1 MAMPRSEPPRFNE
14 PFGDIRYSR
23 WDGTQRLDAL
33 EAEELLGAMSDELL
47 SGGDLE
53 TAMARLA
60 RWGIPGRMEGLKD
73 LLERLRAAKQRRA
86 ERHDLSRTFD
96 ELKEKLEEVKRLE
109 RDGLERR
116 RKAPAPNEQLKAA
129 MEKLA
134 AERTAQ
140 LDELPDD
147 FGRAMR
153 ALKDYE
159 FVEPKAAE
167 KYQELLKQLQQQVL
181 GSYFKN
187 MRDSLKGLTPEQL
200 ERTRQMIRDLNRAL
214 KERMEGGEPD
224 FEAFQRQYPELAGGA
239 KDWDDLLRQLAQGM
253 AAMRSLWSSMSD
265 DMRNQLEELLGAAF
279 NDPGLQ
285 DAMNELAET
294 LGQLM
299 PMESYDHQVSGD
311 EPLTLA
317 EALGLMDE
325 MNQLSDMEDVVRSAR
340 NANDLADIDRDQ
352 VERLAGQ
359 SARQSLDELRRM
371 TELLEEAGLIRK
383 DGDRYELTPRG
394 IRKIGQRSLEEI
406 FATLKRDAFG
416 GHRSRARGRGGDP
429 TDELKTYEFGDPF
442 LLDLPGTV
450 RNAVIRGAAERTED
464 APERATEAVTSKD
477 DSLEAPEPKRASVK
491 LAAEDFDV
499 YRTELVTQS
508 ATAILVDV
516 SRSMLF
522 RGCFLAAKKVTLA
535 LDSLIRST
543 FPKDD
548 LYIVGFSAY
557 ATQLRPTDL
566 PRLTWNEYVYGTNM
580 QHAFETAR
588 KLLSRSRGKNKQIIL
603 ITDGEPTA
611 HFEAG
616 NPIPRFSYPP
626 TRRTFEETLRE
637 VVRCTREGITINTF
651 MLARGHYLVDFVN
664 QMSKLNTGRA
674 FYVEPERLGEY
685 VLVDYVSHKRRR
697 VA

>member
-1 MAMPRSEPPRFNE
+1 MSELPRLDD
-14 PFGDIRYSR
+14 FGREIKYSR
-23 WDGTQRLDAL
+23 WDATQRLDAL
-33 EAEELLGAMSDELL
+33 EADELLGAMSDELL
-47 SGGDLE
+47 AGGDLE
-53 TAMARLA
+53 DALARLS
-60 RWGIPGRMEGLKD
+60 RWGMPGRMEGMKD
-73 LLERLRAAKQRRA
+73 LLERLRSAKQKRA
-86 ERHDLSRTFD
+86 ERHDLSKVFD

-116 RKAPAPNEQLKAA
+116 RNAEAPNEQLRQGMQKIAQ
-129 MEKLA
+129 
-134 AERTAQ
+134 ERLAQ
-140 LDELPDD
+140 LDALPDD
-147 FGRAMR
+147 FGRAVR

-167 KYQELLKQLQQQVL
+167 KYQELLKDLQEQVL

-187 MRDSLKGLTPEQL
+187 MRESLRNLTPEQL

-239 KDWDDLLRQLAQGM
+239 KDWDDLLQQLAQGM
-253 AAMRSLWSSMSD
+253 SAMRSLWQSMSPE
-265 DMRNQLEELLGAAF
+265 MRDQLEGMLGAAF

-285 DAMNELAET
+285 SAMNDLAET
-294 LGQLM
+294 LSQLM
-299 PMESYDHQVSGD
+299 PIDGYDHAMSGD
-311 EPLTLA
+311 EPMTLA
-317 EALGLMDE
+317 EALGLMDQ
-325 MNQLSDMEDVVRSAR
+325 MNQLSDMEDTVRSAR
-340 NANDLADIDRDQ
+340 AADDLESLNADD
-352 VERLAGQ
+352 VERLAGPG
-359 SARQSLDELRRM
+359 ARQSLDQLRKM

-383 DGDRYELTPRG
+383 DGERYELTPRG
-394 IRKIGQRSLEEI
+394 IRKIGQRSLEDI

-416 GHRSRARGRGGDP
+416 SHRARTRGRGGDP

-442 LLDLPGTV
+442 LLDLPDTV
-450 RNAVIRGAAERTED
+450 KNAVYRDGAHV
-464 APERATEAVTSKD
+464 P
-477 DSLEAPEPKRASVK
+477 VK
-491 LAAEDFDV
+491 LKAEDFSV
-499 YRTELVTQS
+499 YRTELMTQS

-548 LYIVGFSAY
+548 LYIVGFSAL
-557 ATQLRPTDL
+557 ASQLKPQDL
-566 PRLTWNEYVYGTNM
+566 PRLTWNEYIYGTNM

-588 KLLSRSRGKNKQIIL
+588 TLLARSRGKNKQIIL

-611 HFEAG
+611 HFEPG
-616 NPIPRFSYPP
+616 NPEPQFAYPP
-626 TRRTFEETLRE
+626 TQRTREMTLRE
-637 VVRCTREGITINTF
+637 VLRCTREGITINTF

-664 QMSKLNTGRA
+664 QMSKINTGRA

-685 VLVDYVSHKRRR
+685 VLVDYVTHKRRR

>member
-1 MAMPRSEPPRFNE
+1 MSELPRLDD
-14 PFGDIRYSR
+14 FGREIRYSR

-33 EAEELLGAMSDELL
+33 EADELLGAMSDELL
-47 SGGDLE
+47 AGGDLE
-53 TAMARLA
+53 DALARLS
-60 RWGIPGRMEGLKD
+60 RWGMPGRMEGMKD
-73 LLERLRAAKQRRA
+73 LLERLRSAKQQRA
-86 ERHDLSRTFD
+86 ERHDLSKVFD

-109 RDGLERR
+109 REGLERR
-116 RKAPAPNEQLKAA
+116 RDAQAPNEQLRQGMQKIAQ
-129 MEKLA
+129 
-134 AERTAQ
+134 ERLAQ
-140 LDELPDD
+140 LDALPDD
-147 FGRAMR
+147 FGRAVR

-167 KYQELLKQLQQQVL
+167 KYQELLKDLQEQVL

-187 MRDSLKGLTPEQL
+187 MRESLRNLTPEQL

-214 KERMEGGEPD
+214 KERMDGGEPD

-253 AAMRSLWSSMSD
+253 AAMRSLWQSMSPE
-265 DMRNQLEELLGAAF
+265 MRDQLEGMLGAAF
-279 NDPGLQ
+279 DDPGLQ
-285 DAMNELAET
+285 SAMNDLAET
-294 LGQLM
+294 LSQLM
-299 PMESYDHQVSGD
+299 PAESYDHAFSGD
-311 EPLTLA
+311 EPMTLA

-325 MNQLSDMEDVVRSAR
+325 MNQLSDMEDTVRSAR
-340 NANDLADIDRDQ
+340 AAEDLESLNAND
-352 VERLAGQ
+352 VERLAGPG
-359 SARQSLDELRRM
+359 ARQSLEQLRKM

-383 DGDRYELTPRG
+383 DGERYELTPRG
-394 IRKIGQRSLEEI
+394 IRKIGQRSLEDI

-416 GHRSRARGRGGDP
+416 SHRAQTRGRGGDP

-442 LLDLPGTV
+442 LLDLPDTV
-450 RNAVIRGAAERTED
+450 KNAVYREGAHV
-464 APERATEAVTSKD
+464 P
-477 DSLEAPEPKRASVK
+477 VK
-491 LAAEDFDV
+491 LKAEDFSV
-499 YRTELVTQS
+499 YRTELMTQS

-548 LYIVGFSAY
+548 LYIVGFSAL
-557 ATQLRPTDL
+557 ASQLKPQDL
-566 PRLTWNEYVYGTNM
+566 PRLTWNEYIYGTNM

-588 KLLSRSRGKNKQIIL
+588 TLLARSRGKNKQIIL

-611 HFEAG
+611 HFEPGDPEPKFA
-616 NPIPRFSYPP
+616 YPP
-626 TRRTFEETLRE
+626 TARTREMTLRE
-637 VVRCTREGITINTF
+637 VLRCTREGITINTF

-664 QMSKLNTGRA
+664 QMSKINTGRA

-685 VLVDYVSHKRRR
+685 VLVDYVTHKRRR
-697 VA
+697 VS

>member
-1 MAMPRSEPPRFNE
+1 MLDSER
-14 PFGDIRYSR
+14 PFFEDVRYKR

-33 EAEELLGAMSDELL
+33 EADELLGAMSDELL

-53 TAMARLA
+53 DAMARLA
-60 RWGIPGRMEGLKD
+60 RWGMPGRMEGMQD
-73 LLERLRAAKQRRA
+73 LLERLRAARQKRA
-86 ERHDLSRTFD
+86 ERHDLSGIFD

-109 RDGLERR
+109 REGLDRREQQETSDDALKQAMQNLARERR
-116 RKAPAPNEQLKAA
+116 EQLDA
-129 MEKLA
+129 
-134 AERTAQ
+134 
-140 LDELPDD
+140 LPDD
-147 FGRAMR
+147 VGRAIR
-153 ALKDYE
+153 GLKDYE

-167 KYQELLKQLQQQVL
+167 KYQELLKQLQEQVL

-187 MRDSLKGLTPEQL
+187 MRDSLKNLSPEQL
-200 ERTRQMIRDLNRAL
+200 EHTRQMIRDLNRAL
-214 KERMEGGEPD
+214 KERAEGGDPD
-224 FEAFQRQYPELAGGA
+224 FEAFQRQYPELAGNA
-239 KDWDDLLRQLAQGM
+239 KDWDDLLKQLAMGM
-253 AAMRSLWSSMSD
+253 AAMRSLWNSMSGA
-265 DMRNQLEELLGAAF
+265 MREQLEELLGAAF
-279 NDPGLQ
+279 DDPGLQ
-285 DAMNELAET
+285 SAMNELADT
-294 LGQLM
+294 LGQLI
-299 PMESYDHQVSGD
+299 PIEGYQHDLSGD
-311 EPLTLA
+311 DPLTLA

-325 MNQLSDMEDVVRSAR
+325 MNQLSDLEDVVRSAR
-340 NANDLADIDRDQ
+340 DQGDLGALDPQQ
-352 VERLAGQ
+352 VERLAGPK
-359 SARQSLDELRRM
+359 ARQSLEELQKM
-371 TELLEEAGLIRK
+371 SELLEEAGLIRK

-406 FATLKRDAFG
+406 FSTLKRDAFG
-416 GHRSRARGRGGDP
+416 KHRADSRGRGGDP

-450 RNAVIRGAAERTED
+450 RNAVFREGAGT
-464 APERATEAVTSKD
+464 P
-477 DSLEAPEPKRASVK
+477 VK
-491 LAAEDFDV
+491 LQPVDFEV

-557 ATQLRPTDL
+557 ATQLKPTDL

-588 KLLSRSRGKNKQIIL
+588 TLLSRSRGKNKQILL

-611 HFEAG
+611 HFEDG
-616 NPIPRFSYPP
+616 RVRFSYPP
-626 TRRTFEETLRE
+626 TKKTFEETLRE

-664 QMSKLNTGRA
+664 QMSKLNRGRA
-674 FYVEPERLGEY
+674 FYVEPEKLGEF
-685 VLVDYVSHKRRR
+685 VLIDYVTHKRRR
-697 VA
+697 IA

>member
-1 MAMPRSEPPRFNE
+1 MNETPRLDDFRR
-14 PFGDIRYSR
+14 DIRYSR

-33 EAEELLGAMSDELL
+33 EAEELLSAMSDELL

-53 TAMARLA
+53 DALARLS
-60 RWGIPGRMEGLKD
+60 RWGIPGRMDGMKD
-73 LLERLRAAKQRRA
+73 LLEKLRSAKARRA
-86 ERHDLSRTFD
+86 QRHDLSTAFD
-96 ELKEKLEEVKRLE
+96 QLKQKLEEVKQLE
-109 RDGLERR
+109 REGLERR
-116 RKAPAPNEQLKAA
+116 RSAPAPNEQLKQA

-134 AERTAQ
+134 QERLSQ
-140 LDELPDD
+140 LDQLPED
-147 FGRAMR
+147 FGRAVR

-167 KYQELLKQLQQQVL
+167 KYQELMNELQQQVL

-187 MRDSLKGLTPEQL
+187 MRESLQNLTPEQL

-253 AAMRSLWSSMSD
+253 AAMRSLWQSMSS
-265 DMRNQLEELLGAAF
+265 DMRSQLEELLGAAF

-285 DAMNELAET
+285 SAMNELADT
-294 LGQLM
+294 LSQLM
-299 PMESYDHQVSGD
+299 PMESYEHGMQGDQPVS
-311 EPLTLA
+311 LA

-325 MNQLSDMEDVVRSAR
+325 MNQLSDMEDIVRSAR
-340 NANDLADIDRDQ
+340 SSDDLDPLDADQ
-352 VERLAGQ
+352 VERLAGPG
-359 SARQSLDELRRM
+359 ARQALEQLQKM
-371 TELLEEAGLIRK
+371 IELLEEAGLIRK
-383 DGDRYELTPRG
+383 DGERYQLTPRG

-416 GHRSRARGRGGDP
+416 SHRSRTRGRGGDP

-442 LLDLPGTV
+442 LLDLPATV
-450 RNAVIRGAAERTED
+450 RNAVFRDGAHV
-464 APERATEAVTSKD
+464 P
-477 DSLEAPEPKRASVK
+477 VK
-491 LAAEDFDV
+491 LTAKDFDV
-499 YRTELVTQS
+499 YRTELMTQS

-535 LDSLIRST
+535 LDSLIRTT

-548 LYIVGFSAY
+548 LYIVGFSAL
-557 ATQLRPTDL
+557 AQELKPADL
-566 PRLTWNEYVYGTNM
+566 PGLTWNEYIYGTNM
-580 QHAFETAR
+580 QHAFSTAR
-588 KLLSRSRGKNKQIIL
+588 NLLSRSRGKNKQIIL

-611 HFEAG
+611 HFEVG
-616 NPIPRFSYPP
+616 DPEPRFNYPP
-626 TRRTFEETLRE
+626 TKRTFEETLRE
-637 VVRCTREGITINTF
+637 VVRCTREQITINTF

-664 QMSKLNTGRA
+664 QMSKINTGRA

>member
-1 MAMPRSEPPRFNE
+1 MSELPRLDD
-14 PFGDIRYSR
+14 FGREIKYSR

-33 EAEELLGAMSDELL
+33 EADELLGAMSDELL
-47 SGGDLE
+47 AGGDLE
-53 TAMARLA
+53 DALARLS
-60 RWGIPGRMEGLKD
+60 RWGMPGRMEGMKD
-73 LLERLRAAKQRRA
+73 LLERLRSAKQKRA
-86 ERHDLSRTFD
+86 ERHDLSKVFD

-109 RDGLERR
+109 REGLDRR
-116 RKAPAPNEQLKAA
+116 RNAEAPNEQLRQGMQKMAQ
-129 MEKLA
+129 
-134 AERTAQ
+134 ERLAQ
-140 LDELPDD
+140 LDALPDD
-147 FGRAMR
+147 FGRAVR

-159 FVEPKAAE
+159 FVEQKAAE
-167 KYQELLKQLQQQVL
+167 KYQELLKELQEQVL

-187 MRDSLKGLTPEQL
+187 MRDSLKNLTPEQL

-239 KDWDDLLRQLAQGM
+239 KDWDELLAQLAQGM
-253 AAMRSLWSSMSD
+253 AAMRSLWQSMSPE
-265 DMRNQLEELLGAAF
+265 MRDQLEGMLGAAF

-285 DAMNELAET
+285 SAMNDLAET
-294 LGQLM
+294 LSQLM
-299 PMESYDHQVSGD
+299 PMDGYDHGVSGD
-311 EPLTLA
+311 EPMTLA

-325 MNQLSDMEDVVRSAR
+325 MNQLSDMEDTVRSAR
-340 NANDLADIDRDQ
+340 AAEDLEAMNADD
-352 VERLAGQ
+352 VEKLAGPG
-359 SARQSLDELRRM
+359 ARQSLEQLRKM

-383 DGDRYELTPRG
+383 DGERYELTPRG
-394 IRKIGQRSLEEI
+394 IRKIGQRSLEDI

-416 GHRSRARGRGGDP
+416 SHRARTRGRGGDP

-442 LLDLPGTV
+442 LLDLPDTV
-450 RNAVIRGAAERTED
+450 KNAVYREGARV
-464 APERATEAVTSKD
+464 P
-477 DSLEAPEPKRASVK
+477 VK
-491 LAAEDFDV
+491 LKADDFSV
-499 YRTELVTQS
+499 YRTELMTQS

-548 LYIVGFSAY
+548 LYIVGFSAL
-557 ATQLRPTDL
+557 ASQLKPQDL
-566 PRLTWNEYVYGTNM
+566 PRLTWNEYIYGTNM

-588 KLLSRSRGKNKQIIL
+588 TLLARSRGKNKQIIL

-611 HFEAG
+611 HFEPGDPEPKFA
-616 NPIPRFSYPP
+616 YPP
-626 TRRTFEETLRE
+626 TNRTREMTLRE
-637 VVRCTREGITINTF
+637 VLRCTREGITINTF

-664 QMSKLNTGRA
+664 QMSKINTGRA

-685 VLVDYVSHKRRR
+685 VLVDYVTHKRRR
-697 VA
+697 VS

>member
-1 MAMPRSEPPRFNE
+1 VALARAAAGLGRRRDERMSELPRLDD
-14 PFGDIRYSR
+14 FGHEIKYSR

-33 EAEELLGAMSDELL
+33 EADELLGAMSDELL
-47 SGGDLE
+47 AGGDLE
-53 TAMARLA
+53 DALARLS
-60 RWGIPGRMEGLKD
+60 RWGMPGRMEGMKD
-73 LLERLRAAKQRRA
+73 LLERLRSAKQKRA
-86 ERHDLSRTFD
+86 ERHDLSKVFD

-116 RKAPAPNEQLKAA
+116 RNAEAPNEQLRQGMQKMAQDR
-129 MEKLA
+129 L
-134 AERTAQ
+134 AQ
-140 LDELPDD
+140 LDALPDD
-147 FGRAMR
+147 FGRAVR

-159 FVEPKAAE
+159 FVEQKAAE
-167 KYQELLKQLQQQVL
+167 KYQELLKELQEQVL

-187 MRDSLKGLTPEQL
+187 MRDSLKNLTPEQL

-253 AAMRSLWSSMSD
+253 SAMRSLWQSMSPE
-265 DMRNQLEELLGAAF
+265 MRDQLEGMLGAAF

-285 DAMNELAET
+285 SAMNDLAET
-294 LGQLM
+294 LSQLM
-299 PMESYDHQVSGD
+299 PMESYDHAMSGD
-311 EPLTLA
+311 EPMTLA
-317 EALGLMDE
+317 EALGLMDQ
-325 MNQLSDMEDVVRSAR
+325 MNQLSDMEDTVRSAR
-340 NANDLADIDRDQ
+340 AAEDLESLNADD
-352 VERLAGQ
+352 VERLAGPG
-359 SARQSLDELRRM
+359 ARQSLEQLRKM

-383 DGDRYELTPRG
+383 DGERYELTPRG
-394 IRKIGQRSLEEI
+394 IRKIGQRSLEDI

-416 GHRSRARGRGGDP
+416 SHRARTRGRGGDP

-442 LLDLPGTV
+442 LLDLPDTV
-450 RNAVIRGAAERTED
+450 KNAVYRDGAHV
-464 APERATEAVTSKD
+464 P
-477 DSLEAPEPKRASVK
+477 VK
-491 LAAEDFDV
+491 LKAEDFSV
-499 YRTELVTQS
+499 YRTELMTQS

-548 LYIVGFSAY
+548 LYIVGFSAL
-557 ATQLRPTDL
+557 ASQLKPQDL
-566 PRLTWNEYVYGTNM
+566 PRLTWNEYIYGTNM

-588 KLLSRSRGKNKQIIL
+588 TLLARSRGKNKQIIL

-611 HFEAG
+611 HFEPG
-616 NPIPRFSYPP
+616 NPEPQFAYPP
-626 TRRTFEETLRE
+626 TQRTREMTLRE
-637 VVRCTREGITINTF
+637 VLRCTREGITINTF

-664 QMSKLNTGRA
+664 QMSKINTGRA

-685 VLVDYVSHKRRR
+685 VLVDYVTHKRRR

>member
-1 MAMPRSEPPRFNE
+1 VPRRSPSPLPDAWHNVTETPHLDDFQRQ
-14 PFGDIRYSR
+14 IRYSR

-33 EAEELLGAMSDELL
+33 EAEELLAAMSDELL

-53 TAMARLA
+53 DAMARLS
-60 RWGIPGRMEGLKD
+60 RWGIPGRMEGMKD
-73 LLERLRAAKQRRA
+73 LLEKLRSAKQRRA
-86 ERHDLSRTFD
+86 QRHDLSTAFD
-96 ELKEKLEEVKRLE
+96 QLKAKLDEVKRLE
-109 RDGLERR
+109 REGLERR
-116 RKAPAPNEQLKAA
+116 RSAEAPNEQMHNA
-129 MEKLA
+129 MERLA
-134 AERTAQ
+134 QERLAQ
-140 LDELPDD
+140 LDALPED
-147 FGRAMR
+147 FGRAVR

-167 KYQELLKQLQQQVL
+167 KYQELLKELQQQVL

-187 MRDSLKGLTPEQL
+187 MRDSLKDLTPEQL

-253 AAMRSLWSSMSD
+253 NAMRSLWQSMST
-265 DMRNQLEELLGAAF
+265 DMRAQLEELLGAAF
-279 NDPGLQ
+279 ADPGLQ
-285 DAMNELAET
+285 SAMNELADT
-294 LGQLM
+294 LSQLM
-299 PMESYDHQVSGD
+299 PMEGYEHGMQGD

-325 MNQLSDMEDVVRSAR
+325 MNQLSDMEDIVRSAR
-340 NANDLADIDRDQ
+340 ASDDLDPLDPDQ
-352 VERLAGQ
+352 VERLAGPG
-359 SARQSLDELRRM
+359 ARQSLEQLQRM
-371 TELLEEAGLIRK
+371 IELLEEAGLIRK
-383 DGDRYELTPRG
+383 DGERYELTPRG

-416 GHRSRARGRGGDP
+416 SHRAQTRGRGGDP

-450 RNAVIRGAAERTED
+450 RNAVLRDGAKV
-464 APERATEAVTSKD
+464 P
-477 DSLEAPEPKRASVK
+477 VK
-491 LAAEDFDV
+491 LTAKDFDV
-499 YRTELVTQS
+499 YRTELMTQS

-548 LYIVGFSAY
+548 LYIVGFSAL
-557 ATQLRPTDL
+557 AQELKPQDL
-566 PRLTWNEYVYGTNM
+566 PGLTWNEYIYGTNM
-580 QHAFETAR
+580 QHAFSTAR
-588 KLLSRSRGKNKQIIL
+588 GLLSRSRGKNKQIIL

-611 HFEAG
+611 HFEVG
-616 NPIPRFSYPP
+616 DPEPRFNYPP
-626 TRRTFEETLRE
+626 TKRTFEETLRE
-637 VVRCTREGITINTF
+637 VVRCTREHITINTF

-664 QMSKLNTGRA
+664 QMSKINTGRA

-685 VLVDYVSHKRRR
+685 VLVDYVGHKRRR

>member
-1 MAMPRSEPPRFNE
+1 VTETPNLNDFNRE
-14 PFGDIRYSR
+14 IRYAR

-33 EAEELLGAMSDELL
+33 EAEELLAAMSDELL

-53 TAMARLA
+53 DAMARLS
-60 RWGIPGRMEGLKD
+60 RWGIPGRMEGMKD
-73 LLERLRAAKQRRA
+73 LLEKLRSAKQRRA
-86 ERHDLSRTFD
+86 QRHDLSTAFD
-96 ELKEKLEEVKRLE
+96 QLKEKLEEVKRLE
-109 RDGLERR
+109 REGLERR
-116 RKAPAPNEQLKAA
+116 RSAEAPNEQMHNA
-129 MEKLA
+129 MERLA
-134 AERTAQ
+134 QERLTQ
-140 LDELPDD
+140 LDALPED
-147 FGRAMR
+147 FGRAVR

-167 KYQELLKQLQQQVL
+167 KYQELMKELQQQVL

-187 MRDSLKGLTPEQL
+187 MRDSLKDLSPEQL

-253 AAMRSLWSSMSD
+253 AAMRSLWQSMSS
-265 DMRNQLEELLGAAF
+265 DMRSQLEELLGAAF
-279 NDPGLQ
+279 ADPGLQ
-285 DAMNELAET
+285 SAMNELADT
-294 LGQLM
+294 LSQVM
-299 PMESYDHQVSGD
+299 PMESYEHGMQGD
-311 EPLTLA
+311 EPVTLA

-325 MNQLSDMEDVVRSAR
+325 MNQLSDMEDIVRSAR
-340 NANDLADIDRDQ
+340 ASDDLDPLDPDQ
-352 VERLAGQ
+352 VERLAGPG
-359 SARQSLDELRRM
+359 ARQSLEQLQRM
-371 TELLEEAGLIRK
+371 IELLEEAGLIRK
-383 DGDRYELTPRG
+383 DGERYELTPRG

-416 GHRSRARGRGGDP
+416 SHRSQTRGRGGDP
-429 TDELKTYEFGDPF
+429 TDELKVYEFGDPF

-450 RNAVIRGAAERTED
+450 RNAVLRDGAKV
-464 APERATEAVTSKD
+464 P
-477 DSLEAPEPKRASVK
+477 VK
-491 LAAEDFDV
+491 LTAKDFEV
-499 YRTELVTQS
+499 YRTELMTQS

-535 LDSLIRST
+535 LDSLIRTT

-548 LYIVGFSAY
+548 LYIVGFSAL
-557 ATQLRPTDL
+557 AQELKPQDL
-566 PRLTWNEYVYGTNM
+566 PGLTWNEYIYGTNM
-580 QHAFETAR
+580 QHAFSTAR
-588 KLLSRSRGKNKQIIL
+588 GLLSRSRGKNKQIIL

-611 HFEAG
+611 HFEVG
-616 NPIPRFSYPP
+616 DPEPRFNYPP
-626 TRRTFEETLRE
+626 TKRTFEETLRE
-637 VVRCTREGITINTF
+637 VVRCTREQITINTF

-664 QMSKLNTGRA
+664 QMSKINTGRA

-685 VLVDYVSHKRRR
+685 VLVDYVGHKRRR

>member
-1 MAMPRSEPPRFNE
+1 MNETPRLDE
-14 PFGDIRYSR
+14 FGREIRYSR

-33 EAEELLGAMSDELL
+33 EAEELLAAMSDELL

-53 TAMARLA
+53 DAMARLA
-60 RWGIPGRMEGLKD
+60 RWGIPGRMEGMKD

-86 ERHDLSRTFD
+86 QRHDLSTAFD
-96 ELKEKLEEVKRLE
+96 QLKQKLEEVKRLE
-109 RDGLERR
+109 REGLERR
-116 RKAPAPNEQLKAA
+116 RSAETPDDQLKQA
-129 MEKLA
+129 MENMARDRL
-134 AERTAQ
+134 AQ
-140 LDELPDD
+140 LDELPPD

-159 FVEPKAAE
+159 FVEPKAAQL
-167 KYQELLKQLQQQVL
+167 YQELLNELQQQVL

-187 MRDSLKGLTPEQL
+187 MRDSLKDLTPEQL
-200 ERTRQMIRDLNRAL
+200 ERTRQMLRDLNRAL

-253 AAMRSLWSSMSD
+253 AAMRSLWQSMSS
-265 DMRNQLEELLGAAF
+265 DMRQQLEDLLGAAF
-279 NDPGLQ
+279 ADPGLQ
-285 DAMNELAET
+285 SAMNDLAET

-299 PMESYDHQVSGD
+299 PTESHDYGMSGGEPVS
-311 EPLTLA
+311 LA

-325 MNQLSDMEDVVRSAR
+325 MNQLSDMEDIVRGAR
-340 NANDLADIDRDQ
+340 ANEDLDPLDPDQ
-352 VERLAGQ
+352 VERLAGAG
-359 SARQSLDELRRM
+359 ARQSLEQLKGM
-371 TELLEEAGLIRK
+371 MKLLEDAGLIRK
-383 DGDRYELTPRG
+383 DGERYELTPRG
-394 IRKIGQRSLEEI
+394 VRKIGQRSLEEI

-416 GHRSRARGRGGDP
+416 SHRSRVRGRGGDP

-442 LLDLPGTV
+442 LLDLPATV
-450 RNAVIRGAAERTED
+450 RNAVFRDGAKV
-464 APERATEAVTSKD
+464 P
-477 DSLEAPEPKRASVK
+477 VK
-491 LAAEDFDV
+491 LRPQDFDV
-499 YRTELVTQS
+499 YRTELMTQS

-535 LDSLIRST
+535 LDSLIRTT

-548 LYIVGFSAY
+548 LFIIGFSAL
-557 ATQLRPTDL
+557 AQELKPADL
-566 PRLTWNEYVYGTNM
+566 PGLTWNEYIYGTNM
-580 QHAFETAR
+580 QHAFSTAR
-588 KLLSRSRGKNKQIIL
+588 TLLSRSRGKNKQVIL

-611 HFEAG
+611 HFEVG
-616 NPIPRFSYPP
+616 DPHPRFNYPP
-626 TRRTFEETLRE
+626 TKRTFEETLRE
-637 VVRCTREGITINTF
+637 VVRCTREQITINTF

-664 QMSKLNTGRA
+664 QMSKINNGRA

-697 VA
+697 VS

>member
-1 MAMPRSEPPRFNE
+1 VKETPRLDD
-14 PFGDIRYSR
+14 FGREIRYSR

-33 EAEELLGAMSDELL
+33 EAEELLAAMSDELL

-53 TAMARLA
+53 DAMARLS
-60 RWGIPGRMEGLKD
+60 RWGIPGRMEGMKD
-73 LLERLRAAKQRRA
+73 LLEKLRAAKQRRA
-86 ERHDLSRTFD
+86 QRHDLSTAFD
-96 ELKEKLEEVKRLE
+96 QLKEKLEEVKRLE
-109 RDGLERR
+109 REGLERR
-116 RKAPAPNEQLKAA
+116 RSAEAPNEQMHQA
-129 MEKLA
+129 MERLA
-134 AERTAQ
+134 QERLGQ
-140 LDELPDD
+140 LDALPDD
-147 FGRAMR
+147 FGRAVR

-167 KYQELLKQLQQQVL
+167 KYQELLNELQKQVL

-187 MRDSLKGLTPEQL
+187 MRESLQNLTPEQL

-253 AAMRSLWSSMSD
+253 AAMRSLWQSMST
-265 DMRNQLEELLGAAF
+265 DMRAQLEELLGTAF
-279 NDPGLQ
+279 ADPGLQ
-285 DAMNELAET
+285 SAMNELADT
-294 LGQLM
+294 LSQLV
-299 PMESYDHQVSGD
+299 PMESYEHGMTGD
-311 EPLTLA
+311 EPVSLA

-325 MNQLSDMEDVVRSAR
+325 MNQLSDMEDIVRSAR
-340 NANDLADIDRDQ
+340 ATDDLDPLDPDQ
-352 VERLAGQ
+352 VERLAGPG
-359 SARQSLDELRRM
+359 ARQSLEQLQKM
-371 TELLEEAGLIRK
+371 IQLLEEAGLIRK
-383 DGDRYELTPRG
+383 DGERYELTPRG

-416 GHRSRARGRGGDP
+416 SHRSRSRGRGGDP

-450 RNAVIRGAAERTED
+450 RNAVFRDGAKV
-464 APERATEAVTSKD
+464 P
-477 DSLEAPEPKRASVK
+477 VK
-491 LAAEDFDV
+491 LQAKDFDV
-499 YRTELVTQS
+499 YRTELMTQS

-535 LDSLIRST
+535 LDSLIRTT

-548 LYIVGFSAY
+548 LYIVGFSAL
-557 ATQLRPTDL
+557 AQELKPQDL
-566 PRLTWNEYVYGTNM
+566 PGLTWNEYIYGTNM
-580 QHAFETAR
+580 QHAFSTAR
-588 KLLSRSRGKNKQIIL
+588 GLLSRSRGKNKQIIL

-611 HFEAG
+611 HFEVG
-616 NPIPRFSYPP
+616 DPEPRFNYPP
-626 TRRTFEETLRE
+626 TKRTFEETLRE
-637 VVRCTREGITINTF
+637 VVRCTREQITINTF

-664 QMSKLNTGRA
+664 QMSKINTGRA

-685 VLVDYVSHKRRR
+685 VLVDYVGHKRRR
-697 VA
+697 VS

>member
-1 MAMPRSEPPRFNE
+1 MSEVPSLDDFR
-14 PFGDIRYSR
+14 GDIRYR
-23 WDGTQRLDAL
+23 HWDGTQRLDAL

-47 SGGDLE
+47 AGGDLE
-53 TAMARLA
+53 DALARLS

-86 ERHDLSRTFD
+86 ERHDLSKVFD

-109 RDGLERR
+109 REGLERR
-116 RKAPAPNEQLKAA
+116 RAAEAPNEQLKQT

-134 AERTAQ
+134 QERLSQ
-140 LDELPDD
+140 LDALPED

-167 KYQELLKQLQQQVL
+167 KYQELLKQLQEQVL

-187 MRDSLKGLTPEQL
+187 MRESLKNLTPEQL

-224 FEAFQRQYPELAGGA
+224 FEAFQRQYPELAGSA

-253 AAMRSLWSSMSD
+253 AAMRSLWQSMSSE
-265 DMRNQLEELLGAAF
+265 MREQLEEMLGAAF

-285 DAMNELAET
+285 AAMNDLADT

-299 PMESYDHQVSGD
+299 PAESYDHEMSGD

-325 MNQLSDMEDVVRSAR
+325 MNQLSDMEDTVRGAR
-340 NANDLADIDRDQ
+340 GADDLDSLEPEK
-352 VERLAGQ
+352 VEQLAGPG
-359 SARQSLDELRRM
+359 ARQSLDQLRKM

-383 DGDRYELTPRG
+383 DGERYELTPRG

-416 GHRSRARGRGGDP
+416 SHRARTRGRGGDP
-429 TDELKTYEFGDPF
+429 TDELKGYEFGDPF

-450 RNAVIRGAAERTED
+450 RNAVIRQGAHV
-464 APERATEAVTSKD
+464 P
-477 DSLEAPEPKRASVK
+477 VK
-491 LAAEDFDV
+491 LTADDFSI
-499 YRTELVTQS
+499 YRTELMTQS

-548 LYIVGFSAY
+548 LYIIGFSAY
-557 ATQLRPTDL
+557 ATQLKPQDL

-588 KLLSRSRGKNKQIIL
+588 TLLSRSRGKNKQVIL

-611 HFEAG
+611 HFEPG
-616 NPIPRFSYPP
+616 NPVPRFSYPP
-626 TRRTFEETLRE
+626 TKRTFEETLRE

-664 QMSKLNTGRA
+664 QMSKINTGRA